1 MLQQQKQIKFS
12 NYSELYD
19 LLVPQDHL
27 LRSIAELV
35 DFSFVYDELKDKY
48 CSYNGRMAEDPIRMF
63 KYLLLKTI
71 YSISDV
77 DVVKRTLTDLSFKYF
92 LGLCPEETNLIDPSL
107 LSKFRRQRLKDT
119 KIMDMLIK
127 KTVCIALE
135 KGIIQS
141 KRFFVDATHSL
152 SRSNS
157 VNATDYLIYQMEQTT
172 RIVHSINESFRLPEL
187 PDLHGLSE
195 KKKFPVVLSTAVD
208 YVAAVEAAPPLVAM
222 PAVSERLNL
231 LKEIIADAKIR
242 YVTSKDPDARI
253 GHKTKSRSF
262 FGYKTHLV
270 MSEERIIVA
279 ADVTSGEADDGKMLE
294 RLVEKT
300 EENGVE
306 IDTIIGDT
314 AYSSKANL
322 DMINDKN
329 ENENKDIKLC
339 SPLNP
344 VISNGTRK
352 GATFDYNKDAGMFVC
367 PAGHM
372 AVSRSKPQ
380 QKTNVPGKYH
390 NPVIVFSFDVER
402 CKVCPLRE
410 GCYKPGAKKKTYSVR
425 VLANTHKKQ
434 MEYEKTSEFVYLQRK
449 RYMIEA
455 KNAELKNVFGYD
467 RAMSYGLASMEL
479 QGAMAIFAANLKRI
493 IRIM

>member
-27 LRSIAELV
+27 LRSITELV

-157 VNATDYLIYQMEQTT
+157 VNATDYLTYQMEQTT
-172 RIVHSINESFRLPEL
+172 RIVHSINESFKLPEL

-352 GATFDYNKDAGMFVC
+352 GATFDYNKDAGMYVC

-372 AVSRSKPQ
+372 AIRKARQ
-380 QKTNVPGKYH
+380 GKKGEKQ
-390 NPVIVFSFDVER
+390 NQSLVFYFDVEKCR
-402 CKVCPLRE
+402 TCSRRN
-410 GCYKPGAKKKTYSVR
+410 GCYKEGAKSKSYAVQIKSGEHLQQADFEQTDEFKTK
-425 VLANTHKKQ
+425 AKI
-434 MEYEKTSEFVYLQRK
+434 
-449 RYMIEA
+449 RYKIEA

-467 RAMSYGLASMEL
+467 RADSYGLDCMRM
-479 QGAMAIFAANLKRI
+479 QGAMVIFVANIKRI
-493 IRIM
+493 LKLS

>member
-27 LRSIAELV
+27 LRSITELV

-127 KTVCIALE
+127 KTVCVALE

-157 VNATDYLIYQMEQTT
+157 VNATDYLTYQMEQTT
-172 RIVHSINESFRLPEL
+172 RIVHSINESFKLPEL

-195 KKKFPVVLSTAVD
+195 KKKFRWYCPRRSTMW
-208 YVAAVEAAPPLVAM
+208 PP
-222 PAVSERLNL
+222 SRL
-231 LKEIIADAKIR
+231 
-242 YVTSKDPDARI
+242 
-253 GHKTKSRSF
+253 
-262 FGYKTHLV
+262 
-270 MSEERIIVA
+270 
-279 ADVTSGEADDGKMLE
+279 
-294 RLVEKT
+294 
-300 EENGVE
+300 
-306 IDTIIGDT
+306 
-314 AYSSKANL
+314 
-322 DMINDKN
+322 
-329 ENENKDIKLC
+329 
-339 SPLNP
+339 
-344 VISNGTRK
+344 
-352 GATFDYNKDAGMFVC
+352 
-367 PAGHM
+367 
-372 AVSRSKPQ
+372 
-380 QKTNVPGKYH
+380 
-390 NPVIVFSFDVER
+390 
-402 CKVCPLRE
+402 PLRWSP
-410 GCYKPGAKKKTYSVR
+410 CRPCRSV
-425 VLANTHKKQ
+425 
-434 MEYEKTSEFVYLQRK
+434 
-449 RYMIEA
+449 
-455 KNAELKNVFGYD
+455 
-467 RAMSYGLASMEL
+467 
-479 QGAMAIFAANLKRI
+479 
-493 IRIM
+493 